1 LRYELRDISSKL
13 LKYTKEEADE
23 FKRKKKNIKITK
35 PKKVIKNNNKIRSF
49 KILEDIEKLIELR
62 DGKIDGMREIICFIY
77 RNFAKKLYSYSEIED
92 MLININYKFLNPLS
106 YNELINS
113 TNNFKLYKYKTK
125 TLIELLEVSE
135 DEFQFMKELCPKE
148 ENQANMRKKNEWVK
162 EYRKKKRREE
172 FNGLTKREYEKA
184 KKIKAIKKLLNKGK
198 LSKLILLKN
207 LKFLKVLFQNM

>member
-1 LRYELRDISSKL
+1 MRYELRDISSKL

-135 DEFQFMKELCPKE
+135 D
-148 ENQANMRKKNEWVK
+148 
-162 EYRKKKRREE
+162 
-172 FNGLTKREYEKA
+172 
-184 KKIKAIKKLLNKGK
+184 
-198 LSKLILLKN
+198 
-207 LKFLKVLFQNM
+207 